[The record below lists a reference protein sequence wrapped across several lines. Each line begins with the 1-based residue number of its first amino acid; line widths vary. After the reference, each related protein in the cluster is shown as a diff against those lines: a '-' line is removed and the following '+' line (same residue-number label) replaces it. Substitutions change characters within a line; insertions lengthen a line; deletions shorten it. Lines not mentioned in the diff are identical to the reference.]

1 MLRVRRLSRILLLR
15 HIVRYFL
22 SNAKQG
28 LSAAVERTTEPDVE
42 ECQVAKSVGLRSL
55 VSADQVSVL
64 YLT

>member
-1 MLRVRRLSRILLLR
+1 M
-15 HIVRYFL
+15 YFL

-28 LSAAVERTTEPDVE
+28 LSAAVEMTTEPDVE
-42 ECQVAKSVGLRSL
+42 ECQVATSVGLRSL